1 MAADGPR
8 PRLPVL
14 LLTGALGSGKTTLL
28 RHWLAQPALAGAA
41 VVLNEAGAVALDAG
55 RAGALRDAAAQ
66 GAAPCLCCEGL
77 PGLAEALEQ
86 LFWDRLHRR
95 VARFDRV
102 VIETA
107 GGADP
112 APIAQALRAHPLLA
126 ERYRLEGVVAV
137 LHAEPTAPA
146 MSAQVRGADVLIL
159 SHADR
164 RSPAQQARLRD
175 MARGWNDEV
184 MCFDSSA
191 HALCAPGP
199 VLACLAAR
207 PPLLAGLPDGDAPF
221 QPRAWGPPARHQD
234 PDRTRRPA
242 PMDSQETR

>member
-1 MAADGPR
+1 MAADDGR

-28 RHWLAQPALAGAA
+28 RHWLAQPTLAGAA

-55 RAGALRDAAAQ
+55 RAGTLRDAAAQ

-95 VARFDRV
+95 VARFNRV

-112 APIAQALRAHPLLA
+112 APVAQALRAHPLLA

-137 LHAEPTAPA
+137 LCAEPAVPA

-164 RSPAQQARLRD
+164 RSPAQQAGLR
-175 MARGWNDEV
+175 AAVLGLNPGAA
-184 MCFDSSA
+184 CFESSA
-191 HALCAPGP
+191 RAPCAPGP
-199 VLACLAAR
+199 VLDRLAAR
-207 PPLLAGLPDGDAPF
+207 PPLLAGLPDEDAPF
-221 QPRAWGPPARHQD
+221 QPRAWGPPARPQD
-234 PDRTRRPA
+234 PDGTRRPA
-242 PMDSQETR
+242 RMDSPETR

>member
-1 MAADGPR
+1 MAADDAR

-41 VVLNEAGAVALDAG
+41 VVLNEVGEVGLDAG
-55 RAGALRDAAAQ
+55 GAGALRDAAAQ
-66 GAAPCLCCEGL
+66 DAAPCLCCEGL

-112 APIAQALRAHPLLA
+112 APIARALRAHPLLA
-126 ERYRLEGVVAV
+126 DRYRLEGVVAV
-137 LHAEPTAPA
+137 LHAEPTVPA
-146 MSAQVRGADVLIL
+146 VPEQVRGADVLIL

-164 RSPAQQARLRD
+164 RSPAQQARLRG
-175 MARGWNDEV
+175 AALGWNPEV
-184 MCFDSSA
+184 ICLESSA
-191 HALCAPGP
+191 NAHCAPGP
-199 VLACLAAR
+199 VLACLASR
-207 PPLLAGLPDGDAPF
+207 LPRLADLPDENAPF
-221 QPRAWGPPARHQD
+221 QPRAWGRPGRHPG
-234 PDRTRRPA
+234 PDGTRRPEHTNF
-242 PMDSQETR
+242 PETR

>member
-1 MAADGPR
+1 MAADDGR

-28 RHWLAQPALAGAA
+28 RHWLAQPTLAGAA
-41 VVLNEAGAVALDAG
+41 VVLNEAGAVALDVG

-95 VARFDRV
+95 VPRFDRV

-112 APIAQALRAHPLLA
+112 APVAQALRAHPLLA

-137 LHAEPTAPA
+137 LHAEPIAPA
-146 MSAQVRGADVLIL
+146 TSAQVRGADVLIL

-164 RSPAQQARLRD
+164 RSPAQQARLR
-175 MARGWNDEV
+175 AAALSLNPGAACLE
-184 MCFDSSA
+184 SSA

-199 VLACLAAR
+199 VLDRLAAR
-207 PPLLAGLPDGDAPF
+207 PPLLAGLPDEDAPF
-221 QPRAWGPPARHQD
+221 QPRAWGLPARHQD
-234 PDRTRRPA
+234 PGSARRPA
-242 PMDSQETR
+242 PMDSPETR